1 MENVRTGEF
10 SEAAKAPAVMAI
22 VLETWW
28 RVASTP
34 GDLVDVLLATAGA
47 NLLSGTFGGR
57 RTSQG
62 GAAHQFGAD
71 GLYPNRQA
79 SRRGSQP

>member
-1 MENVRTGEF
+1 MGNVRTGEF

-47 NLLSGTFGGR
+47 SLLAETARCRSGAPGGT
-57 RTSQG
+57 RTPDSLFVGQE
-62 GAAHQFGAD
+62 
-71 GLYPNRQA
+71 P
-79 SRRGSQP
+79 